1 MNILLKLLALFEAK
15 GKNLFKNLLG
25 LTINDKQITEQ
36 TPSEP
41 WPGDFYCFNN
51 QLTSL
56 EFCPKEVGGSFHCS
70 NNQLTSLEFCPKEV
84 SGNFG
89 CYNNQFTSLEFCPKE
104 VGGNFWCSDNKLT
117 SLEFCPKEVG
127 GYFNC
132 SNNQLTSLEF
142 CPKEV
147 GGNFGCYNNQLTS
160 LADIHKHLKKMNGK
174 FYAYDNPIKSNV
186 IGLLLVKGCNKV
198 ELDNKQVEEILNKHL
213 PNTRGHLGLLECQ
226 EDLLSAGFEEY
237 AEL

>member
-25 LTINDKQITEQ
+25 LTIDNKKITEQ

-41 WPGDFYCFNN
+41 WPGAFDCYNN

-56 EFCPKEVGGSFHCS
+56 EFCPKEVDGSFHCS
-70 NNQLTSLEFCPKEV
+70 
-84 SGNFG
+84 
-89 CYNNQFTSLEFCPKE
+89 Y
-104 VGGNFWCSDNKLT
+104 NKLT

-127 GYFNC
+127 GNFRCSFN
-132 SNNQLTSLEF
+132 
-142 CPKEV
+142 K
-147 GGNFGCYNNQLTS
+147 LTS
-160 LADIHKHLKKMNGK
+160 LADIHKRLKKMNGK
-174 FYAYDNPIKSNV
+174 FYAYNNPIKSNV
-186 IGLLLVKGCNKV
+186 IGLMLVAGCKEV
-198 ELDNKQVEEILNKHL
+198 QLDNVEVQNIMNKHFKS
-213 PNTRGHLGLLECQ
+213 PFGHLRLLECQ